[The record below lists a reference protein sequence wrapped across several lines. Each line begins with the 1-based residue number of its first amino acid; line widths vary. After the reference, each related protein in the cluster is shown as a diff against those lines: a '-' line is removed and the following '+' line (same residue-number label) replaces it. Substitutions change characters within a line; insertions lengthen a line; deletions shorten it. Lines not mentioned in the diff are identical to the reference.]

1 MKSDLRF
8 ETSQWELCV
17 RSQNVNQKCET
28 LKQTL
33 NKRGKQLPLS
43 FIAFSPA
50 VQVLT
55 QTDLPNQVITKL
67 DLESPLF
74 FEKYPLDV

>member
-33 NKRGKQLPLS
+33 NKRAIFSLLKNYIIIVKHRFLS
-43 FIAFSPA
+43 
-50 VQVLT
+50 LT
-55 QTDLPNQVITKL
+55 CANKL
-67 DLESPLF
+67 
-74 FEKYPLDV
+74 Y